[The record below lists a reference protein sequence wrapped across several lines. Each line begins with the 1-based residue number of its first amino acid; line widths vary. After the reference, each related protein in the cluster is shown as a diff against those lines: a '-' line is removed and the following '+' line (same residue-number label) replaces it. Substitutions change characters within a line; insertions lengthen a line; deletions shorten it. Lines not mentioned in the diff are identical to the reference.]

1 MRIARKG
8 GLWMINSEQSRLRSF
23 PILSSQRGLRSG
35 PSCALTTLYPQN
47 INVHCTCFFP
57 MCRNVHANAHSLP
70 SVVYWAWQSQWA
82 RSSHP
87 LDKAETELDCLRTV
101 DTCIRRTMILNC
113 LSLPL
118 NADTNKT
125 LRASNAVAVGVNRDR
140 ALPSIITICCCSLSR
155 VAVGA
160 RN

>member
-23 PILSSQRGLRSG
+23 PILSSQKGLRSG
-35 PSCALTTLYPQN
+35 PSCTLTTLPAK
-47 INVHCTCFFP
+47 HKCTLYMFFS
-57 MCRNVHANAHSLP
+57 MCRNVHTNAHSLP

-113 LSLPL
+113 LSLPP
-118 NADTNKT
+118 NAGTNKT

>member
-1 MRIARKG
+1 MDDQLWTISVAIFPHSFLAERPPFRPFLYPNHSTRK
-8 GLWMINSEQSRLRSF
+8 
-23 PILSSQRGLRSG
+23 
-35 PSCALTTLYPQN
+35 TLYM
-47 INVHCTCFFP
+47 FFS
-57 MCRNVHANAHSLP
+57 MCRTVHANAHSLP

-118 NADTNKT
+118 NGGTNKT